1 MIKPTLQTLSV
12 GLLVAFLG
20 GCLSD
25 SEAPIGLSPP
35 DSAIASSCSD
45 AFTAYQ
51 PSPVAAQETVLSNQ
65 KVIMSDGVAI
75 ALDVH
80 LPSGEARALPTI
92 VSITG
97 YGKSGPVATLENDG
111 LVSHGYALVIIDD
124 RGTGNSE
131 GDWASFD
138 ARSQAD
144 YPELLDWIVAQPWS
158 NGVIGLTGTSY
169 SAITSLFAASSQHPN
184 VKAVFGIVPA
194 GDTYRDNTFSGGQ
207 LNTAFTPAWLG
218 LSTALS
224 VAGTSELPQL
234 GSHVLGAA
242 DFQLSTLADAALG
255 GDVAYDGAFWRT
267 RSPLEGVDKIRA
279 PTFIVGGLDDL
290 FQRGQPMLYERLARN
305 VDSRLFIGPWAHTS
319 AGKNLP
325 SGRIPTLQNLRLQ
338 WMDHY
343 LKGIPTGTECIPKV
357 TQYYRGVDEYRAAA
371 RWPVPGLKAQRWY
384 LGADETLALE
394 PPSTDSGSRT
404 YVQIPLTGLC
414 TRSLNQWLG
423 RGSFDAAPCTTNNQL
438 DEAGPLTLEYTSQP
452 FETAMTVNGPI
463 QADVWIVTDSSE
475 AMVSVA
481 VSDVAPDGS
490 SRGLS
495 NGLLSATHRATDNS
509 RSRYLDGQSI
519 QPWHPFTREA
529 VTEVARGEPMLLSVE
544 VFPTSFVILP
554 GHSLRVTLAPY
565 DVPHAMP
572 PVEGILNSLVGI
584 VEVLSDRSHPTSIV
598 LPVEP
603 AFR

>member
-1 MIKPTLQTLSV
+1 MIKPVLLTTAV
-12 GLLVAFLG
+12 ALLVAGLG
-20 GCLSD
+20 GCLSE
-25 SEAPIGLSPP
+25 SEAPLGMSPA
-35 DSAIASSCSD
+35 DSAIAASCSE
-45 AFTAYQ
+45 AFTEYR
-51 PSPVAAQETVLSNQ
+51 PSPTATQETVLSNL
-65 KVIMSDGVAI
+65 KVTMSDGVAI

-80 LPSGEARALPTI
+80 LPSDEGRPLPTI

-97 YGKSGPVATLENDG
+97 YGKSGPVATLENAG

-144 YPELLDWIVAQPWS
+144 YPELLTWIAEQSWS

-224 VAGTSELPQL
+224 LAGTSELPQL
-234 GSHVLGAA
+234 SSHVLGAA

-267 RSPLEGVDKIRA
+267 RSPLERVDAIKA

-290 FQRGQPMLYERLARN
+290 FQRGQPMLYERLAQN

-325 SGRIPTLQNLRLQ
+325 SGRIPTLQDLRLQ
-338 WMDHY
+338 WMDHH
-343 LKGIPTGTECIPKV
+343 LKGIQTGTECIPKV

-384 LGADETLALE
+384 LGADQTLALE
-394 PPSTDSGSRT
+394 PPTTASGSRA

-423 RGSFDAAPCTTNNQL
+423 RGSFDAAPCTTNNQI
-438 DEAGPLTLEYTSQP
+438 DEAGPLTLEYTSTP
-452 FETAMTVNGPI
+452 FETEMTVNGPI

-495 NGLLSATHRATDNS
+495 NGLLSATHRAIDGDK
-509 RSRYLDGQSI
+509 SRYLDGVSI

-529 VTEVARGEPMLLSVE
+529 VKEVVRGEPMLLSVE
-544 VFPTSFVILP
+544 VFPTSFVIQP

-572 PVEGILNSLVGI
+572 PVEGILNSLGGI
-584 VEVLSDRSHPTSIV
+584 VEILSDKRHPTSIV

-603 AFR
+603 AYR